1 MIEESCKK
9 LGDNTEEKGAVKSV
23 NERQNKRIND
33 FEKEYIGRIKQRLN
47 EKLEESGLKKADLY
61 ARTQEMGFSFSD
73 KALYNAFNYSE
84 TSLNSLVM
92 IAICKVMHI
101 NPSWLFSEP
110 DSLASFSSYSK
121 EYISGADLYTVL
133 TDSRYMH
140 EYYCYTFRP
149 TYGVLYQSCRL
160 SMEKTGEDKS
170 LAVLKISDEYTRLG
184 VKENFTNV
192 FTGVPVLCKADGVV
206 YIVFTSD
213 LGYMQLLCFDYA
225 RYRRADMYFRMGL
238 LVLVNPATKT
248 PQVQKLIISSRE
260 LEPEELPYAEGLLR
274 VSDDRIILT
283 KEGMEEV
290 FEEYSDS
297 ELMKQFR
304 RDFMPLF
311 QLLSHP
317 CYILNEKEI
326 LSYSASRLTEKERMR
341 AIMLLKNKSLQ
352 PCEINMRVHEALPRM
367 IKEGII
373 PKDGQ

>member
-1 MIEESCKK
+1 MK
-9 LGDNTEEKGAVKSV
+9 
-23 NERQNKRIND
+23 ERQNKRIND
-33 FEKEYIGRIKQRLN
+33 FEKDYIDRIKRRLN
-47 EKLEESGLKKADLY
+47 EKLEESGLKKAELY
-61 ARTQEMGFSFSD
+61 ARTQDLGFSFSD

-84 TSLNSLVM
+84 TSLNSLVL
-92 IAICKVMHI
+92 IAICNVLHI

-121 EYISGADLYTVL
+121 DYISGADLYTVL

-149 TYGVLYQSCRL
+149 TYDTLYQSCRL
-160 SMEKTGEDKS
+160 SLEKTGEEKS
-170 LAVLKISDEYTRLG
+170 RAVLKISDEYIRLG

-213 LGYMQLLCFDYA
+213 LGYMQFLCFDYA
-225 RYRRADMYFRMGL
+225 KYRRAEMYFRMG
-238 LVLVNPATKT
+238 VLIVVNPVTKT

-260 LEPEELPYAEGLLR
+260 LEPEEMPYAEGLLR
-274 VSDDRIILT
+274 ISNDRIVLT
-283 KEGMEEV
+283 EENMEEM
-290 FEEYSDS
+290 FEEYSDQ

-304 RDFMPLF
+304 KDFMPLF
-311 QLLSHP
+311 KLLGHQ

-326 LSYSASRLTEKERMR
+326 LSYSASRLSERDRMR

-352 PCEINMRVHEALPRM
+352 PREINMKIYEALPRLM
-367 IKEGII
+367 KEGIV
-373 PKDGQ
+373 PKIE